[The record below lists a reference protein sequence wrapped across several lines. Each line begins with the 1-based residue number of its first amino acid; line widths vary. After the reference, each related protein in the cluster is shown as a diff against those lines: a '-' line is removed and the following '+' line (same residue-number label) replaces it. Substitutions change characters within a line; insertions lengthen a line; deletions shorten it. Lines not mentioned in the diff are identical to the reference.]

1 MDMKIIK
8 AVIEKNEVLLFT
20 IFSILGFITIIILSK
35 NYNLY
40 MYQFLYAVLAFY
52 FVLKSIYYRMFG
64 VYNDW
69 FSCSYF

>member
-8 AVIEKNEVLLFT
+8 AVIEKNEVLFT

-64 VYNDW
+64 VYND
-69 FSCSYF
+69 

>member
-69 FSCSYF
+69 FTCPYF

>member
-64 VYNDW
+64 VYND
-69 FSCSYF
+69 